1 MDFFETRLPSHDEIF
16 TLCEKMSDILENEKG
31 DAFPWRPV
39 SSDGTAGG
47 LLDFSN
53 SDIPVL
59 IIPDLHARHSFLKN
73 VLNFRIDG
81 KSVLENLE
89 EKKIHLVFTG
99 DALHSEKTTR
109 ERWMNCY
116 KEYENGIFSGPF
128 MKEEMTDGLSLLMN
142 LFLLKISFPE
152 NFHFLK
158 GNHENIMNECSGG
171 DFPFR
176 KYVEE
181 GEMVKYFISDY
192 YGDDVLYMLSLYEK
206 NLPLVYVSKN
216 CIVSHAEPRR
226 VFSRQEIVDARL
238 EESVVSGLVWTA
250 NNEAEENSVENT
262 ARNLLGKKGQGVTWF
277 GGHRPVNGKYAM
289 RQNGHF
295 VQIHN
300 PLLQNIVYIKS
311 VHKFNPENDIRNV
324 LLDVNKESKR

>member
-1 MDFFETRLPSHDEIF
+1 MNFFETKLPSHDEIF
-16 TLCEKMSDILENEKG
+16 TLSEEMTDILENEKG
-31 DAFPWRPV
+31 DAIPWRPV
-39 SSDGTAGG
+39 ASDGTAGS
-47 LLDFSN
+47 LLDFSH
-53 SDIPVL
+53 SDIPVV

-73 VLNFRIDG
+73 VLNFHIDR
-81 KSVLENLE
+81 KTVLENLE
-89 EKKIHLVFTG
+89 EGKIHLVFAG

-116 KEYENGIFSGPF
+116 IEYENGVFSGPF
-128 MKEEMTDGLSLLMN
+128 MKEEMTEGLSLLMN
-142 LFLLKISFPE
+142 LFQLKISFPE

-176 KYVEE
+176 KYVDE
-181 GEMVKYFISDY
+181 GDMVKNFISDF

-206 NLPLVYVSKN
+206 ALPLVYVSKK
-216 CIVSHAEPRR
+216 CIISHAEPRR
-226 VFSRQEIVDARL
+226 VFSKQEIIDARL
-238 EESVVSGLVWTA
+238 DDAVVSGLVWTA

-262 ARNLLGKKGQGVTWF
+262 AINLLGKKAKNVPWF
-277 GGHRPVNGKYAM
+277 GGHRPVSGKFSM

-295 VQIHN
+295 IQFHN
-300 PLLQNIVYIKS
+300 PLLQNIVYIKNGNG
-311 VHKFNPENDIRNV
+311 FNPENDIRNV